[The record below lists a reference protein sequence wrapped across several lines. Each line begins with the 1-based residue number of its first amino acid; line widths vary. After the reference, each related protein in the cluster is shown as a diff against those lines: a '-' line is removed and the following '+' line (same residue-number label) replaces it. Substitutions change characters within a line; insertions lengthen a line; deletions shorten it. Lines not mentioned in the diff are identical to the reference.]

1 MNIENTKAI
10 INSINNDVTLVGVT
24 KNQTIEDVTSL
35 YNLGVTNLGEN
46 KLQELV
52 KKKQLFPDA
61 NWHFIGRI
69 QSNKI
74 KDIVKHSCLIH
85 SVSELR
91 YLEKIN
97 LEAGKLDIIQD
108 ILIQLNV
115 AGEDSKKGMP
125 MSDFEYIMNSQDQ
138 FPNVVVRGL
147 MVMGDHVDDDSVI
160 KNTFDTSKVLF
171 DRYATD
177 TFNTLSM
184 GMSGDYQLAIECGST
199 MVRIGTLLF
208 KD

>member
-1 MNIENTKAI
+1 MNIENTKSI
-10 INSINNDVTLVGVT
+10 INSINNNVTLVAVT
-24 KNQTIEDVTSL
+24 KNQSIEDVNSL
-35 YNLGVTNLGEN
+35 YNLGITDFGEN

-52 KKKQLFPDA
+52 KKKQLFPNA
-61 NWHFIGRI
+61 SWHFIGRI

-74 KDIVKHSCLIH
+74 KDIVKHSYLIH

-97 LEAGKLDIIQD
+97 LEASKLDIIQD

-115 AGEDSKKGMP
+115 AGEESKKGMP
-125 MSDFEYIMNSQDQ
+125 LAEFEYVMSNQDT
-138 FPNVVVRGL
+138 FSNVVVRGL
-147 MVMGDHVDDDSVI
+147 MVMGDHVDDDNIIRS
-160 KNTFDTSKVLF
+160 TFNTSKALF
-171 DRYATD
+171 DKYETN

-184 GMSGDYQLAIECGST
+184 GMSGDYLLAIECGST

-208 KD
+208 KA